1 MRKITFLFIICFFSL
16 KTVFSDNN
24 LDFEKDLDYK
34 TEKNILFEKFLKSKS
49 KTEKKEY
56 LEKCINFW
64 KYFFWEKN
72 KLNWCIIQIIYAK
85 NKNKKDD
92 FTKNLL
98 KIENDFY
105 KKNRKKI
112 LELQFWGDIM
122 LSRWVWARNKKYWYD
137 RILKNFNPNENI
149 SKNTILFYNL
159 ESPFSETDSDVD
171 KASFIF
177 KANKKN
183 IEVLNWLKKDNHMVI
198 SLANNH
204 ITNAWWAW
212 IDTSLEILKENNIIS
227 VWVWRE
233 EENFKEILQNWIKV
247 CFSAYTYDWYIF
259 YSRDKN
265 WKKQKYFINKIEKE
279 KILKNLEEMKE
290 NNCDFKAISLHW
302 WAEYKVKASKKQKE
316 LAHSLIDNWADI
328 IIWHHSHILWEI
340 EDYKGKK
347 IYYSLG
353 NFIFDQNWWKNTNE
367 KWVDYIFDEKLGKNT
382 VQTYIW
388 NTFYNKYEIIW
399 NNINLVEEKN
409 IKHRIDYWEL
419 NKY

>member
-1 MRKITFLFIICFFSL
+1 MKKIIFVIIFFFFQINIIFAEN
-16 KTVFSDNN
+16 K
-24 LDFEKDLDYK
+24 DFEKEYIK
-34 TEKNILFEKFLKSKS
+34 EKNILMNNFK
-49 KTEKKEY
+49 KTKNKDIFTNN
-56 LEKCINFW
+56 CINFW
-64 KYFFWEKN
+64 KKYFSTKKAEKA
-72 KLNWCIIQIIYAK
+72 CIIQILYLK
-85 NKNKKDD
+85 FKEDNE
-92 FTKNLL
+92 
-98 KIENDFY
+98 KIEKINEFEKIFY
-105 KKNRKKI
+105 KKNRKRF
-112 LELQFWGDIM
+112 LELQFWWDIM

-149 SKNTILFYNL
+149 SKNTVLFYNL
-159 ESPFSETDSDVD
+159 ESPFSEVDSDVD

-183 IEVLNWLKKDNHMVI
+183 IEVLNWLKKENPMII

-212 IDTSLEILKENNIIS
+212 IDTSLELLKENNIVS

-233 EENFKEILQNWIKV
+233 EESFKEIFQNWLKV
-247 CFSAYTYDWYIF
+247 CFSAYTYDWYTF

-279 KILKNLEEMKE
+279 KILKNLEKMKN

-302 WAEYKVKASKKQKE
+302 WAEYRVKASKKQKE

-353 NFIFDQNWWKNTNE
+353 NFIFDQNWWKTTDE
-367 KWVDYIFDEKLGKNT
+367 KWVDYVYDEKLGKNT

-399 NNINLVEEKN
+399 DSINLVEERN
-409 IKHRIDYWEL
+409 IKHRINYWEI